1 MENIFAMVEGPKST
15 EVTSIDQIDQ
25 KIMEYFLAKTS
36 VWDFYEITKEEY
48 MNKSND
54 DKKSLIVKFFNYMV
68 SGKLLLFLSL
78 LFGVCSLFLLFEF
91 CISRGHEHANECS
104 CS

>member
-25 KIMEYFLAKTS
+25 EIMQDFLAKTS

-54 DKKSLIVKFFNYMV
+54 DRKSLIVKFFNYMV
-68 SGKLLLFLSL
+68 SGKFLLFVSL

-91 CISRGHEHANECS
+91 CILRVDEHANECS
-104 CS
+104 CL

>member
-25 KIMEYFLAKTS
+25 EIMQDFLAKTS

-68 SGKLLLFLSL
+68 SG
-78 LFGVCSLFLLFEF
+78 
-91 CISRGHEHANECS
+91 R
-104 CS
+104 